1 MLELKLGKLPAT
13 EDFRDLRFARYAEFG
28 ARLPSEVGRLARVS
42 EFETIEAGVL
52 GNDRWRDC
60 VWAGAAY
67 ETMALARRTGGS
79 VSFTT
84 TEVLSAY
91 AMATGFDVDAGA
103 PGRNPTDVGT
113 SVRDAL
119 KTRAK
124 VGLRDASGISH
135 RIDGYAKLVPGDT
148 AELCAALWLFY
159 VVGIGLRLPDSA
171 LAQFAHGDPW
181 EVTPGAR
188 VIGGHYVPCLGRVDN
203 HLAVVA
209 WGRLQE
215 MTVEFFRTYCDE
227 AWVPVVVNALG
238 SGTKTFPFDLQAL
251 ESDLHAYSAALAPSP
266 VPDFS
271 DGSRP
276 PPAAAPAEPESAP
289 GTVPDDFAAPL
300 EPPAVEEREESTP
313 EAAPVTAP
321 PTPLAPLTPAPLSS
335 ESACLAAEAATVA
348 AAAVAQIADAV
359 DCTVFTAPGAW
370 PGSTTL
376 VQVFLH
382 TPGQAADAAALAAEF
397 DPDATRRGFRG
408 LEVPLPAGSL
418 VQIELTVVGGHVE
431 DPVQRLVWQERPE
444 AVQFVVTVPEDPP
457 EGTLIGTVIVRR
469 DGVPIGKVSYR
480 VNVSRFVPVGR
491 EARMISGQRR
501 FERAF
506 ASYASPD
513 RREVLKRVQV
523 LRAAGI
529 ECFQD
534 VLDLEPGQR
543 WEREL
548 YRRIDTADLFLLFWS
563 RSAKQSEWVR
573 REVDYALGRQ
583 KGDPEADPDIRPVV
597 IEGPP
602 VELPWPDLSYLHF
615 FDPLV
620 HLLA

>member
-1 MLELKLGKLPAT
+1 MLDLKLGKLPAT
-13 EDFRDLRFARYAEFG
+13 NDLRDLRFARYVSSDAGVPSDVSGLQEAGAFG
-28 ARLPSEVGRLARVS
+28 IVDW
-42 EFETIEAGVL
+42 GVL

-60 VWAGAAY
+60 VLAGAAH
-67 ETMALARRTGGS
+67 ETTALAHLTGDLA
-79 VSFTT
+79 SFTT
-84 TEVLSAY
+84 TAVLRAY
-91 AMATGFDVDAGA
+91 AFATGFDIDAGP
-103 PGRNPTDVGT
+103 PGRNPTDVGM
-113 SVRDAL
+113 SVRDTL
-119 KTRAK
+119 RMRAS
-124 VGLRDASGISH
+124 VGLMDASGRSH
-135 RIDGYAKLVPGDT
+135 RIDAYAKLVPGDI
-148 AELCAALWLFY
+148 AELYAALSIFS

-171 LAQFAHGDPW
+171 LVQFARGEPW
-181 EVTPGAR
+181 DVTPGAHA
-188 VIGGHYVPCLGRVDN
+188 IGGHYVTCLGRDGD

-209 WGRLQE
+209 WGRVQK
-215 MTVEFFRTYCDE
+215 MSVEFFRTCCDE
-227 AWVPVVVNALG
+227 AWIPIVVSASGAGLTPVEFDFATLAADLASHRGGAPRGPRRHLPAPEVA
-238 SGTKTFPFDLQAL
+238 SGAAQDNRAGPAL
-251 ESDLHAYSAALAPSP
+251 EAA
-266 VPDFS
+266 VM
-271 DGSRP
+271 
-276 PPAAAPAEPESAP
+276 
-289 GTVPDDFAAPL
+289 
-300 EPPAVEEREESTP
+300 
-313 EAAPVTAP
+313 
-321 PTPLAPLTPAPLSS
+321 
-335 ESACLAAEAATVA
+335 A
-348 AAAVAQIADAV
+348 AAAVAQIAHAV
-359 DCTVFTAPGAW
+359 DCTVFTAPEAW

-382 TPGQAADAAALAAEF
+382 TPGQAADAATLAVEF
-397 DPDATRRGFRG
+397 DPDAIRRGFRG
-408 LEVPLPAGSL
+408 LEVPLPPGSL

-431 DPVQRLVWQERPE
+431 DPVQRLIWQGRPE
-444 AVQFVVTVPEDPP
+444 AVQFVVGVPEDSP
-457 EGTLIGTVIVRR
+457 EAPLIGTVIVRR

-480 VNVSRFVPVGR
+480 VKVRRFGAVGQQPRMSSR
-491 EARMISGQRR
+491 QRR

-583 KGDPEADPDIRPVV
+583 NGDPEADPDIRPVV

-602 VELPWPDLSYLHF
+602 VELPWPDLAYLHF

-620 HLLA
+620 HLVA